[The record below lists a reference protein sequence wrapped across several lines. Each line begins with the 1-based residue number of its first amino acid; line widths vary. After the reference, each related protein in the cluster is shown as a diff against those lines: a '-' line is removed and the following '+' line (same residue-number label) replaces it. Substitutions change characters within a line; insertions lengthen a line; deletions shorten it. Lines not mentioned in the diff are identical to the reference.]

1 MANPRRSGGRQRR
14 VARAH
19 RQGVRQLGRVHPAF
33 VAADEGLL
41 RFMGA
46 AASVGITVGS
56 GRVVAELEED
66 DDTSTDYFSAEELD
80 EMSY

>member
-1 MANPRRSGGRQRR
+1 M
-14 VARAH
+14 
-19 RQGVRQLGRVHPAF
+19 
-33 VAADEGLL
+33 D
-41 RFMGA
+41 A

-56 GRVVAELEED
+56 GRVVAESEED